1 MKTLSR
7 LAVAWLCLPV
17 LLPAATIQFGSDL
30 VDEWNSLTGMN
41 VTIQPHSA
49 WAALAPFQ
57 WISYANT
64 GTGPGAISPPNAN
77 SSRTPTASFYELLPA
92 KTQLVRLTVFADDT
106 AAVFLIDADH
116 PSGLLLAP
124 ANWRQDGACAR
135 GPIGCEPGEGLW
147 LEFYVSRHGPAILRF
162 DVFQRGKGPFG
173 LLYGGEAEMAH
184 SAEAMPLILVGTGLA
199 WILWRRRRRPVP
211 PGVPDRNAFA
221 AASS

>member
-1 MKTLSR
+1 MKTPFR
-7 LAVAWLCLPV
+7 LAGAWLCLPV

-30 VDEWNSLTGMN
+30 VDEWNSLTGTN
-41 VTIQPHSA
+41 VAIQPHSA

-92 KTQLVRLTVFADDT
+92 NTQLVRLTVFADDT

-135 GPIGCEPGEGLW
+135 SPIGCEPGEGLW

-211 PGVPDRNAFA
+211 PGVPDRNAVA